1 LSEKE
6 GSISDKINMV
16 KQSQPID
23 GRILGKIYDR
33 GRGWAF
39 TPNDFSAY
47 GSRSAID
54 KSLSRLAGSGK
65 VRRLSRGLYD
75 YPQTHPVLGLL
86 QPTPDAI
93 AKALAGRRFSRIQP
107 TGAYAANLLGL
118 TTQVPARIVYL
129 TDGPSFSANVGTQQI
144 QLKNTTPK
152 NMATAGR
159 VSGLVIQA
167 LRFMGPKNVDGKVIQ
182 HLQRQLSDADKKQ
195 LLKDVRYAPAWIGA
209 HMRAIAAENSGKQG

>member
-1 LSEKE
+1 MIIRSK
-6 GSISDKINMV
+6 
-16 KQSQPID
+16 PID
-23 GRILGKIYDR
+23 AHILGKIYDR

-47 GSRSAID
+47 GSRAAID
-54 KSLSRLAGSGK
+54 KSLSRLASSGK
-65 VRRLSRGLYD
+65 VRRLTRGLYD

-86 QPTPDAI
+86 QPTPDAV
-93 AKALAGRRFSRIQP
+93 AKALAGRRSSRIQP

-129 TDGPSFSANVGTQQI
+129 TDGPAFSVTIGSQQI

-167 LRFMGPKNVDGKVIQ
+167 LRHLGRQNVDATVVQ
-182 HLQRQLSDADKKQ
+182 NLRQRLSESDKKQ
-195 LLKDVRYAPAWIGA
+195 LLKDVKYAPAWIGA
-209 HMRAIAAENSGKQG
+209 HMRAIATPNP